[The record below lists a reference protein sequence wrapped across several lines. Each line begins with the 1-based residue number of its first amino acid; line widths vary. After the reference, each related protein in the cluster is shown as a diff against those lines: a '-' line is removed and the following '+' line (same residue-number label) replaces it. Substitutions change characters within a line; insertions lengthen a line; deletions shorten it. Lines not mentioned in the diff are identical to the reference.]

1 MQYKCENCRR
11 KFEFWDEIEFCPYCG
26 KPFANVTATS
36 AADTRDNTLIQ
47 AIDAIWGDE
56 ARIRREFSSLVIGCI
71 HLINDYSEQSVV
83 RALPNQDIAKYDKN
97 YAAIKQ
103 SNNRKT
109 LLTRIDQFL
118 DSLDV
123 IIDNLSNRI
132 PANTISKLEG
142 AHENVESIVKELY
155 DFLGF
160 RYEVDRGNMFSEE
173 KYSAEVL
180 YSRDQLRYLYE
191 LVLVAY
197 GKYKKCVADNN
208 MFAAFA
214 STSDYGVLVQPWRKW
229 LSRLSQDDTE
239 DDEEQVKKPEFDEV
253 VDYMKQQNA
262 KKYFG
267 LLDEDFV
274 PHVDAF
280 WHGLEMLCAFIDSHI
295 SVDYTAEHSR
305 ITVEEREHL
314 LRNIASTS
322 FYVSNDRLEGLLD
335 LKKRF
340 EEKIEST
347 NDKME
352 V

>member
-1 MQYKCENCRR
+1 
-11 KFEFWDEIEFCPYCG
+11 
-26 KPFANVTATS
+26 
-36 AADTRDNTLIQ
+36 
-47 AIDAIWGDE
+47 
-56 ARIRREFSSLVIGCI
+56 
-71 HLINDYSEQSVV
+71 
-83 RALPNQDIAKYDKN
+83 
-97 YAAIKQ
+97 
-103 SNNRKT
+103 
-109 LLTRIDQFL
+109 
-118 DSLDV
+118 
-123 IIDNLSNRI
+123 
-132 PANTISKLEG
+132 
-142 AHENVESIVKELY
+142 
-155 DFLGF
+155 
-160 RYEVDRGNMFSEE
+160 MFSEE

>member
-1 MQYKCENCRR
+1 LQYKCENCRR

-26 KPFANVTATS
+26 KPFATATAVS
-36 AADTRDNTLIQ
+36 AADTSDNTLIQ
-47 AIDAIWGDE
+47 TIDAIWGDE
-56 ARIRREFSSLVIGCI
+56 ARIRREFSNITMGCI
-71 HLINDYSEQSVV
+71 YLINDYSEQSIVG
-83 RALPNQDIAKYDKN
+83 ALPNQDIAKYAKN

-109 LLTRIDQFL
+109 LLARIDQFL
-118 DSLDV
+118 DSIDV
-123 IIDNLSNRI
+123 VIDNLSNCI
-132 PANTISKLEG
+132 PIDTISKLES
-142 AHENVESIVKELY
+142 AHENIESIVKELY

-160 RYEVDRGNMFSEE
+160 RYEANQENMFAEE

-229 LSRLSQDDTE
+229 LSRLSQDATE
-239 DDEEQVKKPEFDEV
+239 EDEEQAETPEFDEV

-262 KKYFG
+262 KRYLG

-280 WHGLEMLCAFIDSHI
+280 WHGLEMLCAFIDNHI
-295 SVDYTAEHSR
+295 SVDYNSAHSR
-305 ITVEEREHL
+305 ITTEERERI
-314 LRNIASTS
+314 LRNITSTS
-322 FYVSNDRLEGLLD
+322 FYVSNERLEGLLE

-340 EEKIEST
+340 EEKMESS
-347 NDKME
+347 NNGE

>member
-142 AHENVESIVKELY
+142 SHENVESIVKELY

-160 RYEVDRGNMFSEE
+160 RYEVDRSNMFSEE

-305 ITVEEREHL
+305 ITVEERERL
-314 LRNIASTS
+314 LRNIANTS
-322 FYVSNDRLEGLLD
+322 FCVSNERLEGLLE

-340 EEKIEST
+340 EEKMNSS
-347 NDKME
+347 NDNWE

>member
-1 MQYKCENCRR
+1 LQYKCENCRR

-26 KPFANVTATS
+26 KPFENAHTAV
-36 AADTRDNTLIQ
+36 ADTRDNTLIQ

-56 ARIRREFSSLVIGCI
+56 ARVRREFASLVIDCI
-71 HLINDYSEQSVV
+71 YLINNYSEQSVME
-83 RALPNQDIAKYDKN
+83 ALPNQDITKYAKN

-118 DSLDV
+118 DSIDAV
-123 IIDNLSNRI
+123 IDNLNNRI
-132 PANTISKLEG
+132 PANTISKLEN

-160 RYEVDRGNMFSEE
+160 RYELDRDNMFSEE

-180 YSRDQLRYLYE
+180 YSREQLRYLYE

-197 GKYKKCVADNN
+197 SKYKKCVADNN

-229 LSRLSQDDTE
+229 LSSLSQDSEE
-239 DDEEQVKKPEFDEV
+239 DDEEEKELPEFEEI

-267 LLDEDFV
+267 MLDEDFV

-280 WHGLEMLCAFIDSHI
+280 WHGLEMLCTFIDNHI
-295 SVDYTAEHSR
+295 NVDYNTAHSR
-305 ITVEEREHL
+305 ISIEERERL
-314 LRNIASTS
+314 LRNIANTS
-322 FYVSNDRLEGLLD
+322 FCVSNERLEGLLE

-340 EEKIEST
+340 EEKIELT
-347 NDKME
+347 NNKME

>member
-1 MQYKCENCRR
+1 MLYNCGNCRR
-11 KFEFWDEIEFCPYCG
+11 KFNFDDEIAFCPYCG
-26 KPFANVTATS
+26 KSLFHPEQVS
-36 AADTRDNTLIQ
+36 AEPSAEASLVQR
-47 AIDAIWGDE
+47 IDAIWGDE
-56 ARIRREFSSLVIGCI
+56 ARIRREFSNVVSSCI
-71 HLINDYSEQSVV
+71 YLINEYSEQSIEE
-83 RALPNQDIAKYDKN
+83 ALPEQDIAKYTKN

-109 LLTRIDQFL
+109 LITRIDYFL
-118 DSLDV
+118 DSLDT

-132 PANTISKLEG
+132 PVNTVAKLED
-142 AHENVESIVKELY
+142 AHGRVEGVVKELY

-160 RYEVDRGNMFSEE
+160 RYAPSRDVTFSEE

-191 LVLVAY
+191 LVLTAY
-197 GKYKKCVADNN
+197 SKYKKCVADNN

-229 LSRLSQDDTE
+229 LSSLSQDSEE
-239 DDEEQVKKPEFDEV
+239 DDEEEKELPEFEEI

-267 LLDEDFV
+267 MLDEDFV

-280 WHGLEMLCAFIDSHI
+280 WHGLEMLCTFIDNHI
-295 SVDYTAEHSR
+295 SVDYAASASR
-305 ITVEEREHL
+305 IVPEERERI
-314 LRNIASTS
+314 LRNISGTS
-322 FYVSNDRLEGLLD
+322 FIVSNERLEGLLE

-340 EEKIEST
+340 EEKMNSS
-347 NDKME
+347 NDNWE